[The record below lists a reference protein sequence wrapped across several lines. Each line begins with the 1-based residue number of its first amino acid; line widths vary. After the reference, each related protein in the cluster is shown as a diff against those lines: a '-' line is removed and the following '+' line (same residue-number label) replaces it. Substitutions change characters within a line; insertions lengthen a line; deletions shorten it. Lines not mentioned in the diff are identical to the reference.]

1 MVRVLTPLW
10 ENPLKKV
17 LVEYASR
24 LNELDFDDYTCAN
37 TLIHLID
44 SLRVSYDLK
53 KQKLLTIELSHSFK
67 KNFNQWNIPLEN
79 YAWKKE
85 IDIKFGQNNQNHRYI
100 GNFLNVI
107 SEDLGNGNQNKIIS
121 QFLNDAFKISFESER
136 DNCIF
141 WITKP
146 ENIIAL
152 NQGLDITKPITIET
166 LKTID
171 PFLGGVEQYFINFE
185 NQNYSITLTP
195 FFSEPIP
202 IKDNKVV
209 VAYLITN
216 IK

>member
-1 MVRVLTPLW
+1 MTRILTPLW

-17 LVEYASR
+17 LIEYASR
-24 LNELDFDDYTCAN
+24 LNDSNFEEYTNSN

-44 SLRVSYDLK
+44 SLRNSYGFK
-53 KQKLLTIELSHSFK
+53 RQKLLTLELNNDFK
-67 KNFNQWNIPLEN
+67 FQYNQWNIPIDF
-79 YAWKKE
+79 YSWKKV
-85 IDIKFGQNNQNHRYI
+85 IDITFGQNTRYHRYI
-100 GNFLNVI
+100 GNYLNII
-107 SEDLGNGNQNKIIS
+107 SEELGNGNQDKIIA
-121 QFLNDAFKISFESER
+121 QFLNDAFKLSFESER

-141 WITKP
+141 WITDP
-146 ENIIAL
+146 VNIITL
-152 NQGLDITKPITIET
+152 NQGFDIAKPITIEI

-171 PFLGGVEQYFINFE
+171 PFLGGVEQYFINYE